1 VREKRTGRDKALAFA
16 ACRFPRF
23 SDTRTRA
30 SAKAADEWT
39 SWKVS
44 KVPCADFDAKRQFL
58 RDHLEKI
65 ISNGGRITIIGCGS
79 NVLGTAARGPIKRH
93 AGAANNAAH
102 IALEFGSLAGD
113 QARSSGFEKPNR
125 ATENACC
132 HYHQ

>member
-1 VREKRTGRDKALAFA
+1 MDILEGLKGSMCGLRRKEA
-16 ACRFPRF
+16 
-23 SDTRTRA
+23 
-30 SAKAADEWT
+30 
-39 SWKVS
+39 
-44 KVPCADFDAKRQFL
+44 FL
-58 RDHLEKI
+58 RED
-65 ISNGGRITIIGCGS
+65 NFNCGRITIIGCGS